1 MAETRQAVIASA
13 VWTPIGSFGGALA
26 EVPAPTL
33 GCVVIKEALKRANV
47 APGAVDEV
55 LMGIILDAGLGQ
67 NPARQAAIA
76 AGLPVEVPAT
86 AINKL
91 CGSGLKAVALA
102 AGAVRLGDADVVVAG
117 GMESMSRAA
126 YVLDKAR
133 GGYRLGDGTLVDTML
148 SDGLID
154 AFNGYHM
161 GVTAENVAED
171 YGIDRAAQ
179 DAFAARSQERAA
191 AALESGAFRREI
203 VPVEVP
209 GPKKGTTTLFERDE
223 FPRPGTTVEKLAI
236 LRTAFKKERGTVTAG
251 NASGLNDGAAAT
263 VVMSERRARELGVK
277 PMARI
282 VAYASAGVEPRIMG
296 MGPVPA
302 VKRALERAGLTVD
315 DIDLFELNEAFAAQ
329 SCAVV
334 GELRLP
340 ADRTNIHG
348 GAIALGHPIGASG
361 ARVLVTLL
369 HAMEERDARR
379 GLASLCIG
387 GGQGI
392 AMIVER

>member
-13 VWTPIGSFGGALA
+13 VRTPIGSFGGALA

-33 GCVVIKEALKRANV
+33 GCVVIKEALKRANI

-223 FPRPGTTVEKLAI
+223 FPRPGTTVEKLAA
-236 LRTAFKKERGTVTAG
+236 LRTAFKKEGGTVTAG

-369 HAMEERDARR
+369 HAMEERDAKR